1 MTLRKHCV
9 GTLKRRRHNMSKKEF
24 ERMKQG
30 ISFAKKHI
38 DESQF
43 SNAVV
48 VMLAVVEQMVAHMEG
63 EDLDDVKNPDVI
75 ITFEEDCGDEID
87 HSN

>member
-1 MTLRKHCV
+1 
-9 GTLKRRRHNMSKKEF
+9 MSKKEF

-48 VMLAVVEQMVAHMEG
+48 VMLAIVEQMVAHMEG